1 MSSHTTSKWWSRG
14 FNPIYLQNQSSPQ
27 LREAMGTLLCVLAGL
42 LRKLLFPKERK
53 EFLPLSHFF
62 LAWNVGGRA

>member
-1 MSSHTTSKWWSRG
+1 MPSHTTSKWWSRG

-27 LREAMGTLLCVLAGL
+27 LREAMGTFLCVLAGL